1 MQWINNILEGLAA
14 EASWSYRTGGT
25 LAAEPL
31 ALAALAL
38 AGHGRT
44 ADAQRACQ
52 RLTSLAGDD
61 GSVGP
66 ELGEP
71 APGWPTGWA
80 VLAWT
85 ADANKTPDPFLKRGG
100 AWLLASGG
108 ETSPRDADIGHDS
121 SLRGW
126 PWVQGTHSWIEPTA
140 VNVLALKATGR
151 NEHPRTREAVR
162 LLIDRLLPEG
172 GCNYGNTTVLGQT
185 LRPHPEPSGLA
196 LAALAGES
204 DASGRIERTIAY
216 LEQTLNRQTTSM
228 SLAYSLIGLAA
239 HDRTPRA
246 AEAWL
251 ESAAGRG
258 GREAAPYKRALVALA
273 ALEGECPL
281 VHATSK
287 KLNSSVLSRNVARPP
302 SAGSAVNNLT
312 AEGGRATSPTAQLLH
327 HADA

>member
-1 MQWINNILEGLAA
+1 MEIRARDRFAAERRAMPWIDDILKGLAA
-14 EASWSYRTGGT
+14 ETAWSYRAGGT

-31 ALAALAL
+31 SLAALAL

-44 ADAQRACQ
+44 ADAQRAGQ
-52 RLTSLAGDD
+52 RLASLASAD
-61 GSVGP
+61 GSVCP
-66 ELGEP
+66 KLGEA
-71 APGWPTGWA
+71 APGWPTGLA

-85 ADANKTPDPFLKRGG
+85 AVANKTPDPFSDFLERGV

-108 ETSPRDADIGHDS
+108 ETSPRNADIGHDS

-140 VNVLALKATGR
+140 TNVLALKATGR
-151 NEHPRTREAVR
+151 SEHPRTREAVR

-172 GCNYGNTTVLGQT
+172 GCNYGNTTVFGQM
-185 LRPHPEPSGLA
+185 LRPHLEPSGLA
-196 LAALAGES
+196 LAALAGER

-216 LEQTLNRQTTSM
+216 LEQSLHRETTSM
-228 SLAYSLIGLAA
+228 SLAYGLIGLAA

-258 GREAAPYKRALVALA
+258 GREAAPYKHALLALA
-273 ALEGECPL
+273 ALKGECPL
-281 VHATSK
+281 IA
-287 KLNSSVLSRNVARPP
+287 LSRTDVVQRR
-302 SAGSAVNNLT
+302 L
-312 AEGGRATSPTAQLLH
+312 SPGTH
-327 HADA
+327 S